1 MAEEAVSVGA
11 LVWVALGAALVV
23 WGVLSSVRRDLP
35 GPVAALRWFAQS
47 WLGRA
52 LALCAWGGAGW
63 HLFCQRP

>member
-1 MAEEAVSVGA
+1 VTPGAV
-11 LVWVALGAALVV
+11 VWIVLGSAILLWGVVSALG
-23 WGVLSSVRRDLP
+23 RQLP
-35 GPVAALRWFAQS
+35 GPLALPRFFAHS